1 MVTRAS
7 SQSRDAELL
16 GRFVAAFGTWDEL
29 VELHHEVLPELRAPH
44 LPEFPDDYTPWR
56 PIPSKTPSAAADELE
71 RFLPGPLPPLFRELV
86 LNYRY
91 LEVDLGRYR
100 LLSNPPSASLH
111 GLKSA
116 MFRDEFLSSV
126 LLRHGFIQFGKGPD
140 VNYDPVCF
148 DTSQRR
154 SRDEMAVVRLDH
166 EEILCYERI
175 VVVERLAAS
184 FRELVEETIQR
195 HEQSVGT
202 SPGAPHE

>member
-7 SQSRDAELL
+7 SRSRDAELL
-16 GRFVAAFGTWDEL
+16 GRFVATFGAWDEL
-29 VELHHEVLPELRAPH
+29 LVLHQEVPPELRAPPDPE
-44 LPEFPDDYTPWR
+44 LPEYYIPWR
-56 PIPSKTPSAAADELE
+56 PLPSKTPAAAADELE
-71 RFLPGPLPPLFRELV
+71 RMLPGPLPPLFRELV

-100 LLSNPPSASLH
+100 LLANPPSEGLH
-111 GLKSA
+111 GLHRA
-116 MFRDEFLSSV
+116 MLCDGFLSRV
-126 LLRHGFIQFGKGPD
+126 LQRHGFIQFGKGPD

-154 SRDEMAVVRLDH
+154 SGDEMAVVQLDH
-166 EEILCYERI
+166 EEILCNERI
-175 VVVERLAAS
+175 VVVERLASS

-202 SPGAPHE
+202 LPGAAHE